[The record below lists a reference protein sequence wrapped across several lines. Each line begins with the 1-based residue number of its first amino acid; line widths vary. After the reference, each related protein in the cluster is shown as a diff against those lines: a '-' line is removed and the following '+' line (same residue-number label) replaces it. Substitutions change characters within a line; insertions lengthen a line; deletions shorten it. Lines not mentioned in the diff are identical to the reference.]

1 MAVHHPELMKPAIRE
16 AFEAFLLAWGFRLNE
31 LAVWD
36 IIPMIN
42 SYYKDQLL
50 TLELTR
56 RGQKIV
62 LPPAR
67 LN

>member
-1 MAVHHPELMKPAIRE
+1 MAVHHPELMKPAIKE
-16 AFEAFLLAWGFRLNE
+16 AFEAFLLAWGFRLIDLTDME
-31 LAVWD
+31 ITQL
-36 IIPMIN
+36 IQ
-42 SYYKDQLL
+42 SYYRDQLL

-56 RGQKIV
+56 RGQKII